1 MSEPLSVLELIDIGE
16 RVLDDSTHI
25 DEDHDTRL
33 EAEQLLAHALD
44 IPHDDIDHDLE
55 LVPPRRTR
63 ERYLSWVARRCA
75 GEPLPFL
82 LGYTTFY
89 GLDLKVK
96 PGAFVPRSS
105 SELTVD
111 RAIRRARKKEAPV
124 IVDIAAGAAPIALA
138 IANELPDADVWALD
152 ISEEALEQGREN
164 AKLLDIENVHFRVS
178 DMYSSLPAELL
189 GKVDIVTGHV
199 PYVPV
204 DELDTLPTEVRE
216 YEPVFTLTDDSH
228 DGLTLMRRAVEE
240 APEWLAPEGWLL
252 LEMSDDLPPTISRMI
267 RASGLE
273 DKGVASDDD
282 GLSVVVEARKP
293 AVQRRGRKGA

>member
-44 IPHDDIDHDLE
+44 IPHDDIDVDLE
-55 LVPPRRTR
+55 LVPSRRIR

-89 GLDLKVK
+89 GLDLMVK

-111 RAIRRARKKEAPV
+111 RAVRRARRKQAPV
-124 IVDIAAGAAPIALA
+124 IVDICAGAAPIALA
-138 IANELPDADVWALD
+138 LAHELPHADVWALD
-152 ISEEALEQGREN
+152 ISEEGLEQGREN
-164 AKLLDIENVHFRVS
+164 AKLLGVKNIHFRVS
-178 DMYSSLPAELL
+178 DMYSSLPAKLA

-199 PYVPV
+199 PYVPAG
-204 DELDTLPTEVRE
+204 ELDSLPTEVRE
-216 YEPVFTLTDDSH
+216 YEPLFTLTDDSQ
-228 DGLTLMRRAVEE
+228 DGLTLMRRAVGE
-240 APEWLAPEGWLL
+240 APEWLAPDGWLL
-252 LEMSDDLPPTISRMI
+252 LEMSDDLPPTIVKMV

-273 DKGVASDDD
+273 DKGVASDND
-282 GLSVVVEARKP
+282 GLSVVVEARRPSPRKE
-293 AVQRRGRKGA
+293 RRKGG

>member
-55 LVPPRRTR
+55 AVPPRRIR
-63 ERYLSWVARRCA
+63 ERYLSWVARRCS

-89 GLDLKVK
+89 GLELKVR

-111 RAIRRARKKEAPV
+111 RAVRRAKRKRSPV
-124 IVDIAAGAAPIALA
+124 VVDICAGAAPIALA
-138 IANELPDADVWALD
+138 IAHELPDAEVWALD
-152 ISEEALEQGREN
+152 ISEEGLAQGREN
-164 AKLLDIENVHFRVS
+164 AKALGVTNVRFRVS
-178 DMYSSLPAELL
+178 DMYNALPASLE
-189 GKVDIVTGHV
+189 GRVDIVTGHV
-199 PYVPV
+199 PYVPA

-216 YEPVFTLTDDSH
+216 YEPLFTLTDDSQ
-228 DGLTLMRRAVEE
+228 DGLTLMRRAVGE
-240 APEWLAPEGWLL
+240 APQWLAPDGWLL
-252 LEMSDDLPPTISRMI
+252 LEMSDDLPPTIRSMI
-267 RASGLE
+267 GETDLE
-273 DKGVASDDD
+273 DKGVASDND

-293 AVQRRGRKGA
+293 KKARKR

>member
-1 MSEPLSVLELIDIGE
+1 MSVLELIDIGE

-44 IPHDDIDHDLE
+44 IPHDDIDDDLE
-55 LVPPRRTR
+55 LVPPRRVR

-89 GLDLKVK
+89 GLDLRVR

-105 SELTVD
+105 SELTVA
-111 RAIRRARKKEAPV
+111 RAVRRARRKKAPV

-138 IANELPDADVWALD
+138 IAHELPHAEVWALD
-152 ISEEALEQGREN
+152 ISQEALDQGKEN
-164 AKLLDIENVHFRVS
+164 AKLLGINNVHFRVS
-178 DMYSSLPAELL
+178 DMYSSLPEELL
-189 GKVDIVTGHV
+189 GKVDVVTGHV

-216 YEPVFTLTDDSH
+216 YEPLFTLTDDSQ
-228 DGLTLMRRAVEE
+228 DGLTLMRRAVGE
-240 APEWLAPEGWLL
+240 APEWLAPDGWLL
-252 LEMSDDLPPTISRMI
+252 LEMSDDLPPTIRKMVKV
-267 RASGLE
+267 SGLE
-273 DKGVASDDD
+273 DKGVASDND

-293 AVQRRGRKGA
+293 RRARAR

>member
-1 MSEPLSVLELIDIGE
+1 MSEPLTVLELIDIGE

-33 EAEQLLAHALD
+33 EAEQLLAHALE

-55 LVPPRRTR
+55 AVPPRRIR

-89 GLDLKVK
+89 GLELKVR

-111 RAIRRARKKEAPV
+111 RAVRRGKRMKSPV
-124 IVDIAAGAAPIALA
+124 IVDICAGAAPIALA
-138 IANELPDADVWALD
+138 IAHELPDAEVWALD
-152 ISEEALEQGREN
+152 ISEEGLAQGREN
-164 AKLLDIENVHFRVS
+164 AKALGVKNLRFRVS
-178 DMYSSLPAELL
+178 DMYNSLPSNLQ
-189 GKVDIVTGHV
+189 GRVDIVTGHV

-216 YEPVFTLTDDSH
+216 YEPLFTLTDDSQ
-228 DGLTLMRRAVEE
+228 DGLTLMRRAVGE
-240 APEWLAPEGWLL
+240 APQWLAPDGWLL
-252 LEMSDDLPPTISRMI
+252 LEMSDDLPPTIRPML
-267 RASGLE
+267 RESGLD
-273 DKGVASDDD
+273 DKGVASDND

-293 AVQRRGRKGA
+293 RKPRRH